1 MEMDLVQM
9 ITTLG
14 FPAAVAAYALWVHFK
29 HLNFLEQTL
38 GQAVKDNPTA
48 INELKVLIVKLI
60 GDREEEHHEVRG
72 VQNSDR

>member
-29 HLNFLEQTL
+29 HLNWT
-38 GQAVKDNPTA
+38 GC
-48 INELKVLIVKLI
+48 
-60 GDREEEHHEVRG
+60 
-72 VQNSDR
+72 